1 MEQVHV
7 RKTWITVSNI
17 ICFSNTAF
25 GVANSVE
32 QQLQGWGFFVS
43 MTSHEHSAVEQVLF
57 DKVVSQEVVSHCD
70 KFNMF

>member
-32 QQLQGWGFFVS
+32 QQLQGWGYFVS
-43 MTSHEHSAVEQVLF
+43 IASLLEQNGARLCRF
-57 DKVVSQEVVSHCD
+57 SKN
-70 KFNMF
+70 KFYVCKT